1 MLDPKLKTL
10 ICTAEQKSFTSAAKL
25 LSLTQP
31 AVSHHIKLLE
41 EELGV
46 KIFARNKNELILTPE
61 GEIVL
66 RGARRMNAI
75 CERIYSELSDKTHCL
90 TRLRVGI
97 THTAESNLMTEVLAR
112 YSQSVEHMTIKIITD
127 TINNLYAML
136 ENYELD
142 LAITDGKPV
151 GRELRSLLLDSD
163 YLVCVMSNENQLASR
178 EMVTL
183 GELKKQKMIL
193 RLPTS
198 ATRILFE
205 SQLDGIGES
214 IADFDIL
221 LEVDSVA
228 AIKDLIRK
236 NLGVSILA
244 KSACMDELNK
254 GKLTALPIENLSM
267 VRETNLV
274 YHNDFEHEEILK
286 SIMKVYRET
295 ARAYTQAYTRAYI

>member
-31 AVSHHIKLLE
+31 AVSHHIRLLE

-151 GRELRSLLLDSD
+151 GRELRSLLLDTD

-214 IADFDIL
+214 TADFDIL

-244 KSACMDELNK
+244 RSACMDELSK

-295 ARAYTQAYTRAYI
+295 ARAYTRTYI

>member
-31 AVSHHIKLLE
+31 AVSHHIRLLE

-151 GRELRSLLLDSD
+151 GRELRSLLLDTD

-205 SQLDGIGES
+205 SQLESIGES
-214 IADFDIL
+214 TADFDIL

-244 KSACMDELNK
+244 KSACMDELSK

-295 ARAYTQAYTRAYI
+295 ARAYTRTYM

>member
-1 MLDPKLKTL
+1 MIDRKLT
-10 ICTAEQKSFTSAAKL
+10 IFRTAAALRNFTETAAAL
-25 LSLTQP
+25 GMTQP
-31 AVSHHIKLLE
+31 NVTHQLARLE

-151 GRELRSLLLDSD
+151 GRELRSLLLDTD

-205 SQLDGIGES
+205 SQLESIGES
-214 IADFDIL
+214 TADFDIL

-295 ARAYTQAYTRAYI
+295 ARAYTRTYM

>member
-75 CERIYSELSDKTHCL
+75 CESIYSELSDRTHCL

-151 GRELRSLLLDSD
+151 GRELRSLLLDTD
-163 YLVCVMSNENQLASR
+163 YLVCVMSNENQLASH

-205 SQLDGIGES
+205 SHLESIGES
-214 IADFDIL
+214 TADFDIL

-295 ARAYTQAYTRAYI
+295 ARAYTRTYM

>member
-31 AVSHHIKLLE
+31 AVSHHIRLLE

-75 CERIYSELSDKTHCL
+75 CERIYSELSDRTHCL

-151 GRELRSLLLDSD
+151 GRELRSLLLDTD

-214 IADFDIL
+214 ITDFDIL

-244 KSACMDELNK
+244 RSACMDELNK

-295 ARAYTQAYTRAYI
+295 ARAYTRTYM

>member
-151 GRELRSLLLDSD
+151 GRELRSLLLDTD

>member
-151 GRELRSLLLDSD
+151 GRELRSLLLDTD
-163 YLVCVMSNENQLASR
+163 YLASR

>member
-31 AVSHHIKLLE
+31 AVSHHIRLLE

-151 GRELRSLLLDSD
+151 GRELRSLLLDTD
-163 YLVCVMSNENQLASR
+163 YLVCVMSNENRLASH

-214 IADFDIL
+214 TADFDIL

-295 ARAYTQAYTRAYI
+295 ARAYTRTYM

>member
-1 MLDPKLKTL
+1 MEALMLDPKLKTL
-10 ICTAEQKSFTSAAKL
+10 ICVAEQKSFTSAAKL

-31 AVSHHIKLLE
+31 AVSHHIRLLE

-151 GRELRSLLLDSD
+151 GRELRSLLLDTD

-205 SQLDGIGES
+205 SQLESIGES
-214 IADFDIL
+214 TADFDIL

-236 NLGVSILA
+236 NLGVSIHA

-274 YHNDFEHEEILK
+274 YHNDFQHEEILK

-295 ARAYTQAYTRAYI
+295 ARAYTRTYM

>member
-31 AVSHHIKLLE
+31 AVSHHIRLLE

-151 GRELRSLLLDSD
+151 GRELRSLLLDTD

-274 YHNDFEHEEILK
+274 YHDDFGHEEILK

-295 ARAYTQAYTRAYI
+295 ARAYTRTYM

>member
-1 MLDPKLKTL
+1 MEARMLDPKLKTL

-151 GRELRSLLLDSD
+151 GRELRSLLLDTD

-205 SQLDGIGES
+205 SQLESIGES
-214 IADFDIL
+214 TADFDIL

-295 ARAYTQAYTRAYI
+295 ARAYTRTYM

>member
-1 MLDPKLKTL
+1 
-10 ICTAEQKSFTSAAKL
+10 
-25 LSLTQP
+25 
-31 AVSHHIKLLE
+31 
-41 EELGV
+41 
-46 KIFARNKNELILTPE
+46 
-61 GEIVL
+61 
-66 RGARRMNAI
+66 MNAI
-75 CERIYSELSDKTHCL
+75 CERIYSELSDRTHCL

-151 GRELRSLLLDSD
+151 GRELRSLLLDTD

-295 ARAYTQAYTRAYI
+295 ARAYTRTYM

>member
-31 AVSHHIKLLE
+31 AVSHHIRLLE

-151 GRELRSLLLDSD
+151 GRELRSLLLDTD

-295 ARAYTQAYTRAYI
+295 ARAYTRTYI

>member
-10 ICTAEQKSFTSAAKL
+10 ICVAEQKSFTSAAKL

-151 GRELRSLLLDSD
+151 GRELRSLLLDTD

-214 IADFDIL
+214 TADFDIL

-295 ARAYTQAYTRAYI
+295 ARAYTRTYM

>member
-10 ICTAEQKSFTSAAKL
+10 ICVAEQKSFTSAAKL

-31 AVSHHIKLLE
+31 AVSHHIRLLE

-151 GRELRSLLLDSD
+151 GRELRSLLLDTD

-205 SQLDGIGES
+205 SQLESIGES
-214 IADFDIL
+214 TADFDIL

-295 ARAYTQAYTRAYI
+295 ARAYTRTYM

>member
-31 AVSHHIKLLE
+31 AVSHHIRLLE

-151 GRELRSLLLDSD
+151 GRELRSLLLDTD

-205 SQLDGIGES
+205 SQLESIGES
-214 IADFDIL
+214 TADFDIL

-274 YHNDFEHEEILK
+274 YHDDFGHEEILK

-295 ARAYTQAYTRAYI
+295 ARAYTRTYI

>member
-151 GRELRSLLLDSD
+151 GRELRSLLLDTD

-205 SQLDGIGES
+205 SQLESIGES
-214 IADFDIL
+214 TADFDIL

-295 ARAYTQAYTRAYI
+295 ARAYTRTYM

>member
-31 AVSHHIKLLE
+31 AVSHHIRLLE

-151 GRELRSLLLDSD
+151 GRELRSLLLDTD

-205 SQLDGIGES
+205 SQLESIGES
-214 IADFDIL
+214 TADFDIL

-295 ARAYTQAYTRAYI
+295 ARAYTRTYM

>member
-10 ICTAEQKSFTSAAKL
+10 ICAAEQKSFTSAAKL

-31 AVSHHIKLLE
+31 AVSHHIKQLE

-75 CERIYSELSDKTHCL
+75 CESIYSELSDRTHCL

-151 GRELRSLLLDSD
+151 GRELRSLLLDTD
-163 YLVCVMSNENQLASR
+163 YLVCVMSNENQLASH

-205 SQLDGIGES
+205 SQLESIGES
-214 IADFDIL
+214 TADFDIL

-274 YHNDFEHEEILK
+274 YHDDFGHEEILK
-286 SIMKVYRET
+286 SILKVYRET
-295 ARAYTQAYTRAYI
+295 TQAYTRAYI

>member
-31 AVSHHIKLLE
+31 AVSHHIRLLE

-151 GRELRSLLLDSD
+151 GRELRSLLLDTD

-214 IADFDIL
+214 TADFDIL

-244 KSACMDELNK
+244 RSACMDELSK

-274 YHNDFEHEEILK
+274 YHDDFGHEEILK

-295 ARAYTQAYTRAYI
+295 ARAYTRTYM

>member
-31 AVSHHIKLLE
+31 AVSHHIKQLE

-75 CERIYSELSDKTHCL
+75 CERIYSELSDKTHCP

-127 TINNLYAML
+127 TINNLYTML

-151 GRELRSLLLDSD
+151 GRELRSLLLDTD

-205 SQLDGIGES
+205 SQLESIGES
-214 IADFDIL
+214 TADFDIL

-295 ARAYTQAYTRAYI
+295 ARAYTRTYM

>member
-31 AVSHHIKLLE
+31 AVSHHIRMLE

-151 GRELRSLLLDSD
+151 GRELRSLLLDTD

-205 SQLDGIGES
+205 SQLESIGES
-214 IADFDIL
+214 TADFDIL

-295 ARAYTQAYTRAYI
+295 ARAYTRTYI